1 MVHVTL
7 NQPLKVDKLMF
18 ISSRRSG
25 GKSWTHPTQGWD
37 AGDFLVPNF
46 FGSHKD
52 SPVNYT
58 PILPF
63 LFCQFINQKQ
73 RLQAQSRVI
82 ASNVRRFY
90 RRALQELNVDP
101 RRNDGTWKCWQKI
114 WWIVN
119 NHFGDAKRQV
129 LGQED
134 VVKIFGTKGGECLF
148 WKAAEDDL
156 WIEKW
161 NRTFHLGPGKQLCIK
176 NRPGQA
182 FVRVME
188 AWVSKKRKKDVQA
201 FKRSIFIH

>member
-1 MVHVTL
+1 
-7 NQPLKVDKLMF
+7 
-18 ISSRRSG
+18 
-25 GKSWTHPTQGWD
+25 
-37 AGDFLVPNF
+37 
-46 FGSHKD
+46 
-52 SPVNYT
+52 
-58 PILPF
+58 
-63 LFCQFINQKQ
+63 
-73 RLQAQSRVI
+73 
-82 ASNVRRFY
+82 
-90 RRALQELNVDP
+90 
-101 RRNDGTWKCWQKI
+101 
-114 WWIVN
+114 VN

-182 FVRVME
+182 FVRVMQ
-188 AWVSKKRKKDVQA
+188 AWVSKKRKKGVQA

>member
-1 MVHVTL
+1 MS
-7 NQPLKVDKLMF
+7 PLINRWKL
-18 ISSRRSG
+18 ISWCSYHLEEVGESLE
-25 GKSWTHPTQGWD
+25 PTQLRD
-37 AGDFLVPNF
+37 EMQVIFLCLNWFWESQRFV
-46 FGSHKD
+46 GELQ
-52 SPVNYT
+52 T

-63 LFCQFINQKQ
+63 LLCQFINQKQ

-119 NHFGDAKRQV
+119 NHFADAKRQV
-129 LGQED
+129 WGQED

-176 NRPGQA
+176 NWPGQA